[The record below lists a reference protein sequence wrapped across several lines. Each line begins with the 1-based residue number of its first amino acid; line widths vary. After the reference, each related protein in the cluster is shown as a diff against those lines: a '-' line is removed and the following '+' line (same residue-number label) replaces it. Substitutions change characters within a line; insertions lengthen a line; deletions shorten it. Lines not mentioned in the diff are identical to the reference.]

1 MASGCA
7 RLRCV
12 SVTTRTLIDIIGT
25 HISLKRNNSF
35 SFILGFREVTNVNK
49 HAYAFGQGKNRMI
62 GRWLWLAGYRR

>member
-7 RLRCV
+7 RLRYV

-35 SFILGFREVTNVNK
+35 SFILGFREATNVNK
-49 HAYAFGQGKNRMI
+49 HAFGHRKNRMI
-62 GRWLWLAGYRR
+62 GRWLWLAYVL